1 MFEKKLRKMFPENFR
16 TARNKVKQQSETF
29 VITLTNRWHKKW
41 LKTRRNESDF
51 QSSRGSVRTFKE
63 QAMGSSFE
71 NVTCDRERRK
81 KTIEKM
87 LNVLIN
93 RKRTPPPETV

>member
-29 VITLTNRWHKKW
+29 VITLTNRCHKKW

-51 QSSRGSVRTFKE
+51 QSSRGSVRAFKE